1 MIEKVIGKYFIFVD
15 DDDKL
20 YRNVIKIFVD
30 NLDDDYDLLVVEVL
44 YSYEYVKNLRI
55 FVFEVFYF
63 FNYDINFFIEYYYNN
78 VLVCWGKLIKRD
90 FYF

>member
-44 YSYEYVKNLRI
+44 YNYEYVKNLRI
-55 FVFEVFYF
+55 LVFEVFYF

-78 VLVCWGKLIKRD
+78 VLVC
-90 FYF
+90 